1 MNLEELQKSEIGFLS
16 HIGGELI
23 DFSEGYAELAFEIDD
38 FHKQHLGVV
47 HGGAIA
53 TLADHAGWYA
63 AVSQIDIGQ
72 TCVTIELKI
81 NYLKP
86 AFEELL
92 KAQARVINRTRKTVF
107 VVIEL
112 FDKDKI
118 VAYSTATYSVI
129 TDKRNSKC

>member
-1 MNLEELQKSEIGFLS
+1 MNLDELQKSEIGFLS
-16 HIGGELI
+16 HIGGKLVN
-23 DFSEGYAELAFEIDD
+23 FSEGYAELAFEIND

-47 HGGAIA
+47 HGGAMA

-63 AVSQIDIGQ
+63 AVSQIEIGQ

-92 KAQARVINRTRKTVF
+92 KAQAKVVNKTRKTVF

-118 VAYSTATYSVI
+118 VAYSTATYSII
-129 TDKRNSKC
+129 TEKRNSKC